1 MNIDE
6 GCTVASMQLD
16 VDALLFAGK
25 FFSTEEKVCQQRNPP
40 HF

>member
-1 MNIDE
+1 MPIDE

-25 FFSTEEKVCQQRNPP
+25 FFSTEGKSLPAT
-40 HF
+40 